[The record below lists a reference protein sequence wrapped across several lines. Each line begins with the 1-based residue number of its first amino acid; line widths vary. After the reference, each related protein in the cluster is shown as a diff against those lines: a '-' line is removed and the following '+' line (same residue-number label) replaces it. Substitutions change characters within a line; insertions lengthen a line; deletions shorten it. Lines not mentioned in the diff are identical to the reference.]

1 MIGGNRVNI
10 EKIIKELQQNNIL
23 STKQINYEQLNG
35 GTVSELYL
43 LHNNG
48 MKYVVK
54 SNDSQVIKSEANFL
68 DTYKDLNFLP
78 QLLFVEESFNYFV
91 YSFINGSTNYSKKNK
106 KDMLCVLVNELIN
119 NYRPISQYIGWGWA
133 DEPTASWRS
142 FLMTEILEA
151 NKIIGSQ
158 LSRNDF
164 NLIQNLVKKN
174 GNDHIPF
181 LLHGDCG
188 VHNFIFNNG
197 RLTGVI
203 DPTPV
208 IGDPIYDLIYAFC
221 SSPDDLTKATLDTA
235 ASQLVVINRNISNL
249 YEQLLIGLFLR
260 IGSCV
265 KHHPDDIGAYLKAW
279 EYWKRIVIR

>member
-1 MIGGNRVNI
+1 
-10 EKIIKELQQNNIL
+10 
-23 STKQINYEQLNG
+23 
-35 GTVSELYL
+35 
-43 LHNNG
+43 
-48 MKYVVK
+48 
-54 SNDSQVIKSEANFL
+54 
-68 DTYKDLNFLP
+68 
-78 QLLFVEESFNYFV
+78 
-91 YSFINGSTNYSKKNK
+91 
-106 KDMLCVLVNELIN
+106 
-119 NYRPISQYIGWGWA
+119 
-133 DEPTASWRS
+133 
-142 FLMTEILEA
+142 MTEILEA